1 MYPPCFHEKL
11 GEALAKLSEMLATNM
26 ILSIHV
32 RDDWIREEGV
42 HEPRLSVAF
51 TMTGPP
57 ISEAVRS
64 MVQSA
69 IRETL
74 DNPLAVVLLPN
85 TTPHPIPWNRV
96 EEIPSS
102 HTGNTATP
110 SQDRTPP
117 SNSQTAMAAPRRAWQ
132 AVSREPVGPIVT
144 NTYDIS
150 GIQGLPE
157 TISRLNIRMNEIEA
171 TARETQERQE
181 QQITELGA
189 NVSASN
195 ERQEQQFGQVF
206 TMLAAMNQ
214 TMMSLVP
221 TRDPQP

>member
-1 MYPPCFHEKL
+1 
-11 GEALAKLSEMLATNM
+11 MLATNM
-26 ILSIHV
+26 VLSIHV

-96 EEIPSS
+96 EEIPIS

-110 SQDRTPP
+110 SQ
-117 SNSQTAMAAPRRAWQ
+117 AH
-132 AVSREPVGPIVT
+132 E
-144 NTYDIS
+144 
-150 GIQGLPE
+150 
-157 TISRLNIRMNEIEA
+157 
-171 TARETQERQE
+171 
-181 QQITELGA
+181 
-189 NVSASN
+189 
-195 ERQEQQFGQVF
+195 
-206 TMLAAMNQ
+206 
-214 TMMSLVP
+214 
-221 TRDPQP
+221 